1 MFKGN
6 PFRFVSLALLTQGVL
21 LLNQIVLLPF
31 QIRIWGT
38 EAAAYWYSTVALAS
52 LTTAADFGL
61 RTAGHAEF
69 IRYSHDPSDEQARIE
84 FQHLWDWMRILIFS
98 SLVALVALDFGHHRF
113 FQVSHYPL
121 WRPALVIGI
130 ALETLLIVRMMYMDS
145 LGLYTEAEGGYL
157 LLAAGR
163 LGLAVGALIIFH
175 APPAT
180 LGWIWFFAGVLAVA
194 QQSWLCRHIKVLQLF
209 APISRG
215 LSVKTLAIARHT
227 MADPSS
233 NWMRFN
239 APVLVLAA
247 IAQPTAVTT
256 YVALRAVFG
265 AARATI
271 SQLSRFASVDY
282 IRLTQACNFTRAE
295 IQVTLCVLLTAFAG
309 SVVGVFVVADNF
321 RIASIWLVHANPQ
334 LYQAIAVM
342 FALGSAFSSYQLM
355 LALMLRCG
363 EVDRIARRQY
373 LYILYAAVFAV
384 VALITRS
391 TLLWLVML
399 LVADLM
405 ISLSF
410 LLKTS
415 RGGVQSQTAA
425 GIRGCLAAT
434 ASSVLIMAMWLTVRL
449 GNFGFLKET
458 TVSAIAPTAGF
469 LLLWLCLIGL
479 VYLYLLRD
487 VFVKTK
493 SFPGVGASPLAGVDS
508 VQLQK

>member
-1 MFKGN
+1 MARRN
-6 PFRFVSLALLTQGVL
+6 PFQFVSLALLTQGVL

-38 EAAAYWYSTVALAS
+38 DTAAYWYSTVALAA

-69 IRYSHDPSDEQARIE
+69 IRYAHDPNDHHARIE
-84 FQHLWDWMRILIFS
+84 FQHLWDWMRILLLS
-98 SLVALVALDFGHHRF
+98 STVVLVALDFGYHRF
-113 FQVSHYPL
+113 FQVMAYPL

-145 LGLYTEAEGGYL
+145 LGLYTESEGGYL

-163 LGLAVGALIIFH
+163 LGLALGALLIFH

-180 LGWIWFFAGVLAVA
+180 LAWIWFFAGVLAIA
-194 QQSWLCRHIKVLQLF
+194 QQSWLCRRIKILQLF
-209 APISRG
+209 APISPG
-215 LSVKTLAIARHT
+215 LSFRTLTIARHT

-247 IAQPTAVTT
+247 IAQPAAVTT

-271 SQLSRFASVDY
+271 SQLSRYAS
-282 IRLTQACNFTRAE
+282 AE
-295 IQVTLCVLLTAFAG
+295 IQVTLCVLLTAFTAA
-309 SVVGVFVVADNF
+309 VVGCVVIADNF
-321 RIASIWLVHANPQ
+321 RVASFWLVHANPQ
-334 LYQAIAVM
+334 LYQAIAIM
-342 FALGSAFSSYQLM
+342 FGLGSAFSSYQIM
-355 LALMLRCG
+355 VALMLRFG

-373 LYILYAAVFAV
+373 LYILYAALFAV

-391 TLLWLVML
+391 TLLWLAL
-399 LVADLM
+399 LWLAEVM

-415 RGGVQSQTAA
+415 PDGVQAQTSA
-425 GIRGCLAAT
+425 GIRGCVAAT
-434 ASSVLIMAMWLTVRL
+434 ASSVIILAMWLTVRL
-449 GNFGFLKET
+449 GHFGFLSGT
-458 TVSAIAPTAGF
+458 TVSAVAPTAGF
-469 LLLWLCLIGL
+469 LLVWISLMAA
-479 VYLYLLRD
+479 VYLYIIRD
-487 VFVKTK
+487 LFVKTK
-493 SFPGVGASPLAGVDS
+493 SNSATMISPLPAVGAGSTA
-508 VQLQK
+508 K